1 MTVFLLI
8 SGTEAVTALHGTI
21 IFQGAIA
28 AAEKV
33 AVSLSHALQCDL
45 SRRKVMPAATS
56 SWENV
61 VQVFS
66 PPAGEQVVSVLL
78 NHHDNEGNIV
88 DSSTMELTQPQV
100 SGIVDEAAQLC
111 VVMRDMAVGTA
122 NIDDFNQ
129 VYSNLEGSLMQARI
143 LDPTDVPAVLL
154 NIVRE
159 TQ

>member
-8 SGTEAVTALHGTI
+8 SGTEALTALHGTI

-33 AVSLSHALQCDL
+33 AISLSHALQCDL
-45 SRRKVMPAATS
+45 SRRKVMPAATA

-78 NHHDNEGNIV
+78 NHHDDEGNIV
-88 DSSTMELTQPQV
+88 DSSTMDLTYAQV
-100 SGIVDEAAQLC
+100 SGIVDEAAQFC
-111 VVMRDMAVGTA
+111 VVMRNMASGTS
-122 NIDDFNQ
+122 NMDDFYQ
-129 VYSNLEGSLMQARI
+129 VYSNMEGSLMHAGV
-143 LDPTDVPAVLL
+143 LAPTDTPTVLL
-154 NIVRE
+154 NIV
-159 TQ
+159 Q